1 MTKLRPLIAA
11 NWKMNG
17 NRALA
22 EEFSKKFSTQQLN
35 NIDVVL
41 CPPSVYLESLIT
53 QVAANQSVIKVGA
66 QNISEQAKG
75 AYTGETSTTMLLELG
90 CEYVIIGHSERRSLF
105 GETPELAATK
115 YLVAL
120 QAGLT
125 PILCTGESDEQR
137 QQELTF
143 KVIAQDIDAVIE
155 QSSIAAFR
163 DGVIAYE
170 PVWAIG
176 TGKTATPAQAQE
188 VHQFIR
194 QHLAKHDEEVA
205 AGVRILYG
213 GSVNETNAAELF
225 KQNDI
230 NGALVGGAS
239 LIAEKFMT
247 ICQNA

>member
-17 NRALA
+17 NRDLA

-143 KVIAQDIDAVIE
+143 KVI
-155 QSSIAAFR
+155 
-163 DGVIAYE
+163 
-170 PVWAIG
+170 
-176 TGKTATPAQAQE
+176 
-188 VHQFIR
+188 
-194 QHLAKHDEEVA
+194 
-205 AGVRILYG
+205 
-213 GSVNETNAAELF
+213 
-225 KQNDI
+225 
-230 NGALVGGAS
+230 
-239 LIAEKFMT
+239 
-247 ICQNA
+247 

>member
-1 MTKLRPLIAA
+1 MPKLKPLIAA

-17 NRALA
+17 DKELI
-22 EEFSKKFSTQQLN
+22 EQFSKTFSASQISN
-35 NIDVVL
+35 VDIVV
-41 CPPSVYLESLIT
+41 CPPSVYIESFMT
-53 QVAANQSVIKVGA
+53 QVAANKSVIKVGA
-66 QNISEQAKG
+66 QNVSEQPKG
-75 AYTGETSTTMLLELG
+75 AFTGEVSTTMLLDLG
-90 CEYVIIGHSERRSLF
+90 CNFVIVGHSERRSLY
-105 GETPELAATK
+105 GETPELVANK
-115 YLVAL
+115 YHVAL

-143 KVIAQDIDAVIE
+143 EVIAQDIDAVIK
-155 QSSIAAFR
+155 QSSIAAFTN
-163 DGVIAYE
+163 GVIAYE

-176 TGKTATPAQAQE
+176 TGKSATPAMAQE

-194 QHLAKHDEEVA
+194 SHLAKHDEEVA

-239 LIAEKFMT
+239 LIADKFMT
-247 ICQNA
+247 ICKNA